1 MSDEQKVKAES
12 IKEAPEEKVAQ
23 EEIAVDAT
31 EAPAEEA
38 PVQETET
45 QETAAEEKAEAAA
58 EETSEAEVGE
68 TMQKEL
74 TSALAE
80 LDKARDQ
87 VLRAQADMQNVR
99 RRAQLDVEKAHKFSV
114 EKFAKDMLPVV
125 DSLDRALETIPADD
139 ESVKA
144 MREGIEMTLN
154 LFMDSLKKHGVEA
167 INPIGEPF
175 DPQKHEAMSMLP
187 NPDME
192 PNTVMNVF
200 QKGFLLNGRLVRPAM
215 VVVSN

>member
-1 MSDEQKVKAES
+1 MKKKRLKPLLKKQRAM
-12 IKEAPEEKVAQ
+12 
-23 EEIAVDAT
+23 DAGD
-31 EAPAEEA
+31 
-38 PVQETET
+38 
-45 QETAAEEKAEAAA
+45 
-58 EETSEAEVGE
+58 S
-68 TMQKEL
+68 MQKEL
-74 TSALAE
+74 TSVLSE

-114 EKFAKDMLPVV
+114 EKFAKDMLPVF
-125 DSLDRALETIPADD
+125 DSLDRALESIPADD
-139 ESVKA
+139 DSVKA

-154 LFMDSLKKHGVEA
+154 LFMDSLKKHGVES
-167 INPIGEPF
+167 INPVGEPF

>member
-1 MSDEQKVKAES
+1 MSDEQKVQAEKMS
-12 IKEAPEEKVAQ
+12 EVAEEQLVKDAAEETVA
-23 EEIAVDAT
+23 
-31 EAPAEEA
+31 EAPAEDVTEEQAEPEA
-38 PVQETET
+38 GEVMQQELEN
-45 QETAAEEKAEAAA
+45 
-58 EETSEAEVGE
+58 
-68 TMQKEL
+68 
-74 TSALAE
+74 ALSE

-139 ESVKA
+139 ENVKA

-154 LFMDSLKKHGVEA
+154 LFIDSLKKHGVEA
-167 INPIGEPF
+167 INPVGEPF

-215 VVVSN
+215 VVVSS